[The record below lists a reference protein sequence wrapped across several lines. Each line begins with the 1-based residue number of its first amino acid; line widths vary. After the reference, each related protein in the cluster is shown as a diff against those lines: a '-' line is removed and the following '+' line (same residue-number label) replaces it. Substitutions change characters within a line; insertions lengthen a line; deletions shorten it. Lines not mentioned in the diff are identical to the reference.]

1 MHCVVEVPLT
11 KTWQDS
17 IAFIAEHIV
26 QGNGASGWGGGGEE
40 VLAGNSLD
48 KLIKRAIYW

>member
-17 IAFIAEHIV
+17 IAFIAEHCE
-26 QGNGASGWGGGGEE
+26 WGGGGEE

-48 KLIKRAIYW
+48 KIIERAICR

>member
-17 IAFIAEHIV
+17 RKLV
-26 QGNGASGWGGGGEE
+26 QGSGASGWGWEE
-40 VLAGNSLD
+40 AGTGR
-48 KLIKRAIYW
+48 KLTR